1 MLCSNLNLWDFGTF
15 YWADGSEYTGE
26 FSDNNIHGKGI
37 IDPFLD
43 PQVETGGDSHFFEF
57 PGP

>member
-1 MLCSNLNLWDFGTF
+1 MLQLELTLLSLTVTVNLYAN
-15 YWADGSEYTGE
+15 
-26 FSDNNIHGKGI
+26 I

-43 PQVETGGDSHFFEF
+43 PQVETGGDSRFFEF

>member
-1 MLCSNLNLWDFGTF
+1 MILGCYNLILKIKI
-15 YWADGSEYTGE
+15 EY
-26 FSDNNIHGKGI
+26 I

-43 PQVETGGDSHFFEF
+43 PQVETGGDSRFFEF